1 MTDQTAPTSAFP
13 VIAETIIVEG
23 RDDTNSIKRAVTAET
38 IETHGFGIRRQTW
51 ELIDMAYRTTGII
64 VFTDPDHAGETIRK
78 RILDKYPDALE
89 AFLDQESAR
98 AGDDIGIE
106 NAAPEAI
113 REALAK
119 VHRAVDS
126 ANGSAGE
133 SVGGQTGIG
142 GTAGDGT
149 QVGAAERFSMDDLRE
164 AGLIGTD
171 RAQQARQ
178 AAGKALGIGY
188 GNAKAFLRK
197 LNHYGITRE
206 DFENA
211 VRAWQESE

>member
-1 MTDQTAPTSAFP
+1 MESKDFP

-23 RDDTNSIKRAVTAET
+23 RDDTNSIKRAVAAET

-51 ELIDMAYRTTGII
+51 ELIDKAYHTTGII

-78 RILDKYPDALE
+78 RILEKYPDALE

-98 AGDDIGIE
+98 DGDDIGIE
-106 NAAPEAI
+106 NAAPEAV

-119 VHRAVDS
+119 VHRA
-126 ANGSAGE
+126 AK
-133 SVGGQTGIG
+133 TGREG
-142 GTAGDGT
+142 AGTAAES
-149 QVGAAERFSMDDLRE
+149 QQERFSMDDLRE

-171 RAQQARQ
+171 SAQAGRQ
-178 AAGKALGIGY
+178 QIGKALGIGY

-197 LNHYGITRE
+197 LNHYGITRG
-206 DFENA
+206 DFEQA
-211 VRAWQESE
+211 VRAWKE

>member
-1 MTDQTAPTSAFP
+1 MAQDFP
-13 VIAETIIVEG
+13 VIAETIVVEG
-23 RDDTNSIKRAVTAET
+23 RDDTNSIKRAVMAET
-38 IETHGFGIRRQTW
+38 IETHGFGIRRETW
-51 ELIDMAYRTTGII
+51 ELIDKAYRTTGII

-106 NAAPEAI
+106 NAAPEAV

-119 VHRAVDS
+119 VHRAAS
-126 ANGSAGE
+126 AGAGGAGSAKDAGSAAGE
-133 SVGGQTGIG
+133 
-142 GTAGDGT
+142 A
-149 QVGAAERFSMDDLRE
+149 AAERFSMADLAE
-164 AGLIGTD
+164 AGLIGTES
-171 RAQQARQ
+171 AQAGRQ
-178 AAGKALGIGY
+178 AVGKALGIGY

-206 DFENA
+206 DFKEA
-211 VRAWQESE
+211 VRTWRTDQ

>member
-1 MTDQTAPTSAFP
+1 MTQDFP

-23 RDDTNSIKRAVTAET
+23 RDDTNSIKRAVAAET
-38 IETHGFGIRRQTW
+38 IETHGFGIRRETW
-51 ELIDMAYRTTGII
+51 ELIDKAYRTTGII

-106 NAAPEAI
+106 NAAPEAV

-119 VHRAVDS
+119 VHRAASAEGGAGGSDGADS
-126 ANGSAGE
+126 TAGE
-133 SVGGQTGIG
+133 
-142 GTAGDGT
+142 
-149 QVGAAERFSMDDLRE
+149 AAERFSMADLAE
-164 AGLIGTD
+164 AGLIGTES
-171 RAQQARQ
+171 AQAGRQ
-178 AAGKALGIGY
+178 AVGKALGIGY

-206 DFENA
+206 DFEQA
-211 VRAWQESE
+211 VRTWRTDHDR

>member
-1 MTDQTAPTSAFP
+1 MTQDFP

-23 RDDTNSIKRAVTAET
+23 RDDTNSIKRAVAAET
-38 IETHGFGIRRQTW
+38 IETHGFGIRRETW
-51 ELIDMAYRTTGII
+51 ELIDKAYRTTGII

-106 NAAPEAI
+106 NAAPEAV

-119 VHRAVDS
+119 VHRAAS
-126 ANGSAGE
+126 AERGAGSSAAGSADN
-133 SVGGQTGIG
+133 
-142 GTAGDGT
+142 TAGGA
-149 QVGAAERFSMDDLRE
+149 AAERFSMADLQE
-164 AGLIGTD
+164 AGLIGTES
-171 RAQQARQ
+171 AQAGRQ
-178 AAGKALGIGY
+178 AVGKTLGIGY

-197 LNHYGITRE
+197 LNHYGISRE
-206 DFENA
+206 DFAQA
-211 VRAWQESE
+211 VSTWQAK

>member
-1 MTDQTAPTSAFP
+1 MENKDFP

-51 ELIDMAYRTTGII
+51 ELIDKAYHTTGII

-78 RILDKYPDALE
+78 RILEKYPDALE

-98 AGDDIGIE
+98 DGDDIGIE
-106 NAAPEAI
+106 NAAPEAV

-119 VHRAVDS
+119 VHRA
-126 ANGSAGE
+126 AKAGQGGTGAAEGAGE
-133 SVGGQTGIG
+133 ASQ
-142 GTAGDGT
+142 
-149 QVGAAERFSMDDLRE
+149 AERFSMDDLRE

-171 RAQQARQ
+171 SAQAGRQ
-178 AAGKALGIGY
+178 QIGRALGIGY

-206 DFENA
+206 DFEQA
-211 VRAWQESE
+211 VRAWKD

>member
-1 MTDQTAPTSAFP
+1 MESKDFP

-23 RDDTNSIKRAVTAET
+23 RDDTNSIKRAVAAET

-51 ELIDMAYRTTGII
+51 ELIDKAYHTTGII

-98 AGDDIGIE
+98 DGDDIGIE
-106 NAAPEAI
+106 NAAPEAV

-119 VHRAVDS
+119 VHRA
-126 ANGSAGE
+126 AKAGQE
-133 SVGGQTGIG
+133 GA
-142 GTAGDGT
+142 GTAAES
-149 QVGAAERFSMDDLRE
+149 QQERFSMDDLRE

-171 RAQQARQ
+171 SAQAGRQ
-178 AAGKALGIGY
+178 QIGKALGIGY

-206 DFENA
+206 EFEQA
-211 VRAWQESE
+211 VRAWKE

>member
-1 MTDQTAPTSAFP
+1 MAQDFP

-23 RDDTNSIKRAVTAET
+23 RDDTNSIKRAVAAET
-38 IETHGFGIRRQTW
+38 IETHGFGIRRESW
-51 ELIDMAYRTTGII
+51 ELIDKTYRTTGII

-106 NAAPEAI
+106 NAAPEAV

-119 VHRAVDS
+119 VHRAAAAEGGAGGTDGADS
-126 ANGSAGE
+126 TAGE
-133 SVGGQTGIG
+133 
-142 GTAGDGT
+142 
-149 QVGAAERFSMDDLRE
+149 AAERFSMADLAE
-164 AGLIGTD
+164 AGLIGTES
-171 RAQQARQ
+171 AQAGRQ
-178 AAGKALGIGY
+178 AVGKALGIGY

-197 LNHYGITRE
+197 LNHYGISRE
-206 DFENA
+206 DFAQA
-211 VRAWQESE
+211 VSTWQAK

>member
-1 MTDQTAPTSAFP
+1 MTQDFP

-23 RDDTNSIKRAVTAET
+23 RDDTNSIKRAVAAET
-38 IETHGFGIRRQTW
+38 IETHGFGIRRETW
-51 ELIDMAYRTTGII
+51 ELIDKAYRTTGII

-106 NAAPEAI
+106 NAAPEAV

-119 VHRAVDS
+119 VHRAAS
-126 ANGSAGE
+126 AEGGAGSSAAGSADN
-133 SVGGQTGIG
+133 
-142 GTAGDGT
+142 TAGGA
-149 QVGAAERFSMDDLRE
+149 AAERFSMADLQE
-164 AGLIGTD
+164 AGLIGTES
-171 RAQQARQ
+171 AQAGRQ
-178 AAGKALGIGY
+178 AVGKTLGIGY

-197 LNHYGITRE
+197 LNHYGISRE
-206 DFENA
+206 DFAQA
-211 VRAWQESE
+211 VSTWQAK

>member
-1 MTDQTAPTSAFP
+1 MTVQTAPGGAFP

-23 RDDTNSIKRAVTAET
+23 RDDTNSIKRAVIAET

-51 ELIDMAYRTTGII
+51 ELIDKAYHTTGII

-98 AGDDIGIE
+98 DGDDIGIE
-106 NAAPEAI
+106 NAAPEAV

-119 VHRAVDS
+119 VHRAARAGADQNE
-126 ANGSAGE
+126 NGAGTMECTGEE
-133 SVGGQTGIG
+133 SQ
-142 GTAGDGT
+142 
-149 QVGAAERFSMDDLRE
+149 AERFSMDDLRE

-171 RAQQARQ
+171 SAQAGRQ
-178 AAGKALGIGY
+178 QIGKALGIGY

-206 DFENA
+206 EFLQA
-211 VRAWQESE
+211 VRAWKE

>member
-1 MTDQTAPTSAFP
+1 MAQDFP

-23 RDDTNSIKRAVTAET
+23 RDDTNSIKRAVAAET
-38 IETHGFGIRRQTW
+38 IETHGFGIRRETW
-51 ELIDMAYRTTGII
+51 ELIDKAYRTTGII

-106 NAAPEAI
+106 NAAPEAV

-119 VHRAVDS
+119 VHRAAGAAAGKAGDADS
-126 ANGSAGE
+126 ADNAAGE
-133 SVGGQTGIG
+133 T
-142 GTAGDGT
+142 
-149 QVGAAERFSMDDLRE
+149 AERFSMADLQE

-171 RAQQARQ
+171 SAQAGRQ
-178 AAGKALGIGY
+178 AVGKALGIGY

-206 DFENA
+206 DFEEA
-211 VRAWQESE
+211 VRTWRTEQ

>member
-1 MTDQTAPTSAFP
+1 MTDQTAPASAFP

-23 RDDTNSIKRAVTAET
+23 RDDTNSIKRAVIAET

-119 VHRAVDS
+119 VHRAADQV
-126 ANGSAGE
+126 NGSAGE
-133 SVGGQTGIG
+133 SADGQAA
-142 GTAGDGT
+142 AGSA
-149 QVGAAERFSMDDLRE
+149 AAERFSMDDLRE

-171 RAQQARQ
+171 RAQEARQ

-211 VRAWQESE
+211 VRSWRNEEI

>member
-23 RDDTNSIKRAVTAET
+23 RDDTNSIKRAVIAET

-106 NAAPEAI
+106 NAVPEAI

-119 VHRAVDS
+119 VHRAADP

-133 SVGGQTGIG
+133 PAGGQTGTG
-142 GTAGDGT
+142 SA
-149 QVGAAERFSMDDLRE
+149 VAERFSMDDLRE

-171 RAQQARQ
+171 RAQEARQ

-211 VRAWQESE
+211 VRAWKESE

>member
-1 MTDQTAPTSAFP
+1 MESKDFP

-23 RDDTNSIKRAVTAET
+23 RDDTNSIKRAVIAET

-51 ELIDMAYRTTGII
+51 ELIDKAYHTTGII

-78 RILDKYPDALE
+78 RILEKYPDALE

-98 AGDDIGIE
+98 DGDDIGIE
-106 NAAPEAI
+106 NAAPEAV

-119 VHRAVDS
+119 VHRTVV
-126 ANGSAGE
+126 E
-133 SVGGQTGIG
+133 PQ
-142 GTAGDGT
+142 
-149 QVGAAERFSMDDLRE
+149 AERFSMDDLRE

-171 RAQQARQ
+171 SAQAGRQ
-178 AAGKALGIGY
+178 QIGKALGIGY

-206 DFENA
+206 DFEQA
-211 VRAWQESE
+211 VRAWKE

>member
-1 MTDQTAPTSAFP
+1 MENKDFP

-23 RDDTNSIKRAVTAET
+23 RDDTNSIKRAVIAET

-51 ELIDMAYRTTGII
+51 ELIDKAYHTTGTI

-78 RILDKYPDALE
+78 RILEKYPDALE

-98 AGDDIGIE
+98 DGDDIGIE
-106 NAAPEAI
+106 NAAPEAV

-119 VHRAVDS
+119 VHRA
-126 ANGSAGE
+126 AKAGQEGAGTDAE
-133 SVGGQTGIG
+133 SQ
-142 GTAGDGT
+142 
-149 QVGAAERFSMDDLRE
+149 QERFSMDDLRE

-171 RAQQARQ
+171 SAQAGRQ
-178 AAGKALGIGY
+178 QIGKALGIGY

-206 DFENA
+206 EFEQA
-211 VRAWQESE
+211 VRAWKE

>member
-1 MTDQTAPTSAFP
+1 MESKDFP

-51 ELIDMAYRTTGII
+51 ELIDKAYHTTGII

-78 RILDKYPDALE
+78 RILEKYPDALE

-98 AGDDIGIE
+98 DGDDIGIE
-106 NAAPEAI
+106 NAAPEAV

-119 VHRAVDS
+119 VHRA
-126 ANGSAGE
+126 AKAGQE
-133 SVGGQTGIG
+133 GA
-142 GTAGDGT
+142 GTAAEW
-149 QVGAAERFSMDDLRE
+149 QQERFSMDDLRE

-171 RAQQARQ
+171 SAQAGRQ
-178 AAGKALGIGY
+178 QIGKALGIGY

-206 DFENA
+206 EFRQA
-211 VRAWQESE
+211 VRAWKE

>member
-1 MTDQTAPTSAFP
+1 MAQDFP

-23 RDDTNSIKRAVTAET
+23 RDDTNSIKRAVAAET
-38 IETHGFGIRRQTW
+38 IETHGFGIRRETW
-51 ELIDMAYRTTGII
+51 ELIDKAYRTTGII

-106 NAAPEAI
+106 NAASEAV

-119 VHRAVDS
+119 VHRAAS
-126 ANGSAGE
+126 AEDGAESAGSAAG
-133 SVGGQTGIG
+133 SADN
-142 GTAGDGT
+142 TAGGP
-149 QVGAAERFSMDDLRE
+149 AAERISMADLQE
-164 AGLIGTD
+164 AGLIGTES
-171 RAQQARQ
+171 AQAGRQ
-178 AAGKALGIGY
+178 AVGKTLGIGY

-197 LNHYGITRE
+197 LNHYGISRE
-206 DFENA
+206 DFAQA
-211 VRAWQESE
+211 VSTWQAK

>member
-1 MTDQTAPTSAFP
+1 MAQDFP

-23 RDDTNSIKRAVTAET
+23 RDDTNSIKRAVAAET
-38 IETHGFGIRRQTW
+38 IETHGFGIRRETW
-51 ELIDMAYRTTGII
+51 ELIDKAYRTTGII

-106 NAAPEAI
+106 NAAPEAV

-119 VHRAVDS
+119 VHRAAS
-126 ANGSAGE
+126 AEDGAESAGSA
-133 SVGGQTGIG
+133 VGSADN
-142 GTAGDGT
+142 TAGGA
-149 QVGAAERFSMDDLRE
+149 AAERFSMADLQE
-164 AGLIGTD
+164 AGLIGTES
-171 RAQQARQ
+171 AQAGRQ
-178 AAGKALGIGY
+178 AVGKTLGIGY

-197 LNHYGITRE
+197 LNHYGISRE
-206 DFENA
+206 DFAQA
-211 VRAWQESE
+211 VSTWQAK

>member
-13 VIAETIIVEG
+13 IIAETIIVEG

-119 VHRAVDS
+119 VHRADT
-126 ANGSAGE
+126 ADKNAGE
-133 SVGGQTGIG
+133 P
-142 GTAGDGT
+142 
-149 QVGAAERFSMDDLRE
+149 AERFSMDDLRE

>member
-1 MTDQTAPTSAFP
+1 MESKDFP

-23 RDDTNSIKRAVTAET
+23 RDDTNSIKRAVIAET

-51 ELIDMAYRTTGII
+51 ELIDKAYHTTGII

-78 RILDKYPDALE
+78 RILEKYPDALE

-98 AGDDIGIE
+98 DGDDIGIE
-106 NAAPEAI
+106 NAAPEAV

-119 VHRAVDS
+119 VHRA
-126 ANGSAGE
+126 AKAGQE
-133 SVGGQTGIG
+133 CA
-142 GTAGDGT
+142 GTAAES
-149 QVGAAERFSMDDLRE
+149 QQERFSMDDLRE

-171 RAQQARQ
+171 SAQAGRQ
-178 AAGKALGIGY
+178 QIGKALGIGY

-206 DFENA
+206 EFEQA
-211 VRAWQESE
+211 VRAWKE

>member
-1 MTDQTAPTSAFP
+1 MENKDFP

-23 RDDTNSIKRAVTAET
+23 RDDTNSIKRAVIAET

-51 ELIDMAYRTTGII
+51 ELIDKAYHTTGII

-78 RILDKYPDALE
+78 RILEKYPDALE

-98 AGDDIGIE
+98 DGDDIGIE
-106 NAAPEAI
+106 NAAPEAV

-119 VHRAVDS
+119 VHRA
-126 ANGSAGE
+126 AKAGQEGAGTDAE
-133 SVGGQTGIG
+133 SQ
-142 GTAGDGT
+142 
-149 QVGAAERFSMDDLRE
+149 QERFSMDDLRE

-171 RAQQARQ
+171 SAQAGRQ
-178 AAGKALGIGY
+178 QIGRALGIGY

-206 DFENA
+206 DFEQA
-211 VRAWQESE
+211 VRAWKE